1 MSHIM
6 GITFRSMNISQLVI
20 WFYIQLSWMVYG
32 MWLSESSLVTGKQ
45 GLCQAAVLCNIWFQ
59 DTDCF

>member
-20 WFYIQLSWMVYG
+20 WFLYTAFLDGVWNV
-32 MWLSESSLVTGKQ
+32 WLSESSLVTGKT
-45 GLCQAAVLCNIWFQ
+45 GALPSCRSV
-59 DTDCF
+59 

>member
-20 WFYIQLSWMVYG
+20 WFLYTAFLDGVWNV
-32 MWLSESSLVTGKQ
+32 WLSEAAWLLGK
-45 GLCQAAVLCNIWFQ
+45 
-59 DTDCF
+59 